1 MWLAKEAKP
10 THLQGDTL
18 ENPPFGQRVLRLLK
32 PCEDCVFTHTR
43 VLTHTHTHQI
53 LWVLKLNLCGL
64 SDCKIPPIQNSSKQD
79 LLLPSSFYVCCTPA
93 LPGCPPTCTPSG
105 NFTLSWMRFQTR
117 DPETAAN
124 CCRTETQPLS

>member
-43 VLTHTHTHQI
+43 VLTHT
-53 LWVLKLNLCGL
+53 
-64 SDCKIPPIQNSSKQD
+64 PNSMGAEIKS
-79 LLLPSSFYVCCTPA
+79 L
-93 LPGCPPTCTPSG
+93 
-105 NFTLSWMRFQTR
+105 
-117 DPETAAN
+117 
-124 CCRTETQPLS
+124 RTF